1 MAVIPR
7 FSFLAFR
14 PRSLWRRSPFSPD
27 ENLRTERWLATA
39 RVFLAFSALLALR
52 LEQGQMRPG
61 WAYGLLGLYFAHSA
75 AIVFLLRFPQ
85 QSTPGFRFLVH
96 CVDVLLPALL
106 LPFTITI
113 DQSNPF
119 FLFSVFGLAA
129 AAYRWGLWETV
140 MTAVASLSLLWMDGL
155 SFEPGILH
163 AVNTWSGE
171 NRLPQIR
178 ADSLGI
184 APKRLFMESVY
195 LIVMALLLGYLAE
208 RQKKLRAERD
218 IAARML
224 GLVRM
229 ETGLGGTLSQILGE
243 LGRLYGARRVVVA
256 ARESGGHRVVVGR
269 LELSRFMPE
278 LEWIDPGPLASER
291 YLGESAATSWYVSK
305 LPENGGFP
313 VTGLTAQGRV
323 LRRADSMPVRRF
335 SELYEFERLAGISF
349 SFSQELSGRIFLFD
363 PDFTSGTVEELRF
376 LEDLV
381 RQITPAIYNLYLLR
395 RLRSR
400 AGAVERAR
408 LVRELHDGAVQSLIG
423 VEMQVD
429 VLRRHAPA
437 ADMVTSE
444 LDRIQGLL
452 REEVLKLREL
462 MQEMKS
468 TEVDAR
474 KLPGFLR
481 DTVQRF
487 QRETGITAQF
497 IMGADE
503 VVLPQ
508 AVCRE
513 LAGIAQEA
521 LVNVR
526 KHSRAKKVVVHLL
539 QQPDESWQ
547 LAIEDDGQ
555 GFPFSGRV
563 SQAEMDS
570 NGGAPGV
577 IRERV
582 RVIQGELTID
592 SRPGRGSRVEIRVP
606 QVEAAGLGSRPQ
618 YLFR

>member
-1 MAVIPR
+1 LAVLPR
-7 FSFLAFR
+7 FSFLPFWR
-14 PRSLWRRSPFSPD
+14 RSLWRKSPFSPE

-39 RVFLAFSALLALR
+39 RVFLAFSALLALWLDR
-52 LEQGQMRPG
+52 EQVRSG

-75 AIVFLLRFPQ
+75 AIVVLLRSPQ
-85 QSTPGFRFLVH
+85 QSTSGFRFLVH
-96 CVDVLLPALL
+96 SVDVLLPALL
-106 LPFTITI
+106 AGLSPFTT

-119 FLFSVFGLAA
+119 FLFLVFGLAA

-140 MTAVASLSLLWMDGL
+140 MTAVASLALLWME
-155 SFEPGILH
+155 SFKRGIRD
-163 AVNTWSGE
+163 NG
-171 NRLPQIR
+171 
-178 ADSLGI
+178 LGI
-184 APKRLFMESVY
+184 APKRLIMESVY
-195 LIVMALLLGYLAE
+195 LIVMSLLLGYLAE

-229 ETGLGGTLSQILGE
+229 ETGLSGTLSQILGE
-243 LGRLYGARRVVVA
+243 IARLYGATRAMVA
-256 ARESGGHRVVVGR
+256 ARESGSHRVVVGR
-269 LELSRFMPE
+269 LELSKAVPE
-278 LEWIDPGPLASER
+278 LEWIDPAASTSES
-291 YLGESAATSWYVSK
+291 YLGESAAASWYASK
-305 LPENGGFP
+305 PHENGNFTI
-313 VTGLTAQGRV
+313 TGLTAEGRV
-323 LRRADSMPVRRF
+323 LYRADSTPARRF
-335 SELYEFERLAGISF
+335 SELHEFEKLAGVSF
-349 SFSQELSGRIFLFD
+349 SFSHELSGRIFLFE
-363 PDFTSGTVEELRF
+363 PDFASGTVEELRF
-376 LEDLV
+376 LQDLA
-381 RQITPAIYNLYLLR
+381 RQIAPAIYNLYLLR

-429 VLRRHAPA
+429 VLRRHSPGS
-437 ADMVTSE
+437 DMVTVE
-444 LDRIQGLL
+444 LERIQGLL

-487 QRETGITAQF
+487 QRETGIGAQF

-503 VVLPQ
+503 VFLPQ

-513 LAGIAQEA
+513 LAHITLEA

-526 KHSRAKKVVVHLL
+526 KHSRAKQVRVQL
-539 QQPDESWQ
+539 QQEEESWQ
-547 LAIEDDGQ
+547 LVIEDDGE
-555 GFPFSGRV
+555 GFPFSGRMT
-563 SQAEMDS
+563 QAEIDS

-582 RVIQGELTID
+582 RLIQGELTIE
-592 SRPGRGSRVEIRVP
+592 SKPGQGSRVEVRVP
-606 QVEAAGLGSRPQ
+606 QMQAAEGESRPQ